1 MICHTRTYYDE
12 DDPFVW
18 YKNIYTERTEMK
30 NTSNE
35 FLDENI
41 TRPIS
46 HRTRSPHDSSNGK

>member
-1 MICHTRTYYDE
+1 MICHTRTYYD

-18 YKNIYTERTEMK
+18 YKNIYTDWTEVK

-46 HRTRSPHDSSNGK
+46 QPLGITS